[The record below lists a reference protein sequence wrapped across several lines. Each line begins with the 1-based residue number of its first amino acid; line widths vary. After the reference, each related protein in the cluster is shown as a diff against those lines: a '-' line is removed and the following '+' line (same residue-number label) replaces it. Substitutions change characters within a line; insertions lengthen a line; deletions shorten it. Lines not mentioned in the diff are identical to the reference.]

1 MSEFVDLHL
10 HSTASDGSD
19 PPEALP
25 ALAVE
30 AGLSAIA
37 LTDHDTTVGHE
48 PCAAACEAAGIRFV
62 PGIEL
67 SAERGRPRGSMHI
80 LGYFI
85 DPTDPT
91 LAAVIEEVSGAR
103 RERAPQIV
111 AKLNAL
117 RVAITLQ
124 EVEAQAG
131 GAFIGRP
138 HIAEVLRQKGYVKSI
153 KDAFTRYLGQN
164 APAYVRKDN
173 LPTDRAI
180 EAIHAAGGLAVLAH
194 PVQLRCED
202 EMDLQQTVQR
212 LVDQGLD
219 GLEIRHADHTPAQV
233 QQYRQLAER
242 LDLVTT
248 GGSDYHGLAKSIA
261 LGSQR
266 VPREHLDQLD
276 QRHQRATAHA
286 RHEPRP

>member
-1 MSEFVDLHL
+1 MLQYVDLHL
-10 HSTASDGSD
+10 HSTASDGTD
-19 PPEALP
+19 APGALP
-25 ALAVE
+25 ALAE
-30 AGLSAIA
+30 RAGLCAIA

-48 PCAAACEAAGIRFV
+48 ACAAACERIGIRFV

-67 SAERGRPRGSMHI
+67 SAERGQPRGSMHI

-91 LAAVIEEVSGAR
+91 LAGVIEEVSGAR

-111 AKLNAL
+111 EKLNDL
-117 RVAITLQ
+117 RVAITLE

-173 LPTDRAI
+173 LPTERAI

-194 PVQLRCED
+194 PVQLRSED
-202 EMDLQQTVQR
+202 EQDLQQTVQR

-219 GLEIRHADHTPAQV
+219 GLEIHHADHTAAQV
-233 QQYRQLAER
+233 QQYRQLAHR
-242 LDLVTT
+242 LDLLTT
-248 GGSDYHGLAKSIA
+248 GGSDYHGLAKTIA

-266 VPREHLDQLD
+266 VPHEHLDQLD
-276 QRHQRATAHA
+276 QRLQRAAQVSK
-286 RHEPRP
+286 RSR